1 MQSLAKKLGYFP
13 LALTLAANYIGADR
27 LITIADYIKAYEKF
41 PMQAKMNPD
50 GFYQH
55 TLQNV
60 WEMTLHKVEQES
72 PLASAWL
79 NICAYLH
86 PDRIPTLW
94 LDEWLETQ
102 GISDRGATS
111 MEVRKTL
118 EKYAILHAS
127 KAQNS
132 MALHGLL
139 QYAIRNK
146 HTTPDPYVHQTL
158 PLLKKYLDQF
168 DKDALE
174 TWPQAE
180 TGYIHVVWLQEEGFF
195 KYLELQEQYAVLEQI
210 TGVCRVSGYV
220 DQYLQF
226 SQQRLKVAQE
236 RHGETAHPE
245 IAASLN
251 SLGNALCDLG
261 KYNQAIE
268 YYKRSLEMRKQIYGN
283 KPHHDVATS
292 LHNLGMCFE

>member
-1 MQSLAKKLGYFP
+1 M
-13 LALTLAANYIGADR
+13 
-27 LITIADYIKAYEKF
+27 ITIADYIKAYEKF

-72 PLASAWL
+72 PLAKAWL

-111 MEVRKTL
+111 MEVRKIL

-127 KAQNS
+127 KTQNS

-139 QYAIRNK
+139 QYAIRDK

-158 PLLKKYLDQF
+158 SLLKKYLDQF
-168 DKDALE
+168 DADALE

-180 TGYIHVVWLQEEGFF
+180 TGYIHAVWLQEEGFF
-195 KYLELQEQYAVLEQI
+195 KYLELQEQYAVLVQI

-226 SQQRLKVAQE
+226 SQQCLKVAQE

-245 IAASLN
+245 IANSLN
-251 SLGNALCDLG
+251 
-261 KYNQAIE
+261 
-268 YYKRSLEMRKQIYGN
+268 
-283 KPHHDVATS
+283 
-292 LHNLGMCFE
+292 NLGSGFG